1 MIGGWLRRLKQGHFH
16 WCLAGQAGVNP
27 LSLSTL
33 TLTATSLLGGPQE
46 GEEKAWVE
54 RRQHDHIINET
65 CKLRGVGTKTW
76 VSVL

>member
-1 MIGGWLRRLKQGHFH
+1 M
-16 WCLAGQAGVNP
+16 NP

-54 RRQHDHIINET
+54 RRQHDHIMNET
-65 CKLRGVGTKTW
+65 CKLRGVGTKTMTTFAVVNLYKLRVQ
-76 VSVL
+76 VSGCTMGPQIFL